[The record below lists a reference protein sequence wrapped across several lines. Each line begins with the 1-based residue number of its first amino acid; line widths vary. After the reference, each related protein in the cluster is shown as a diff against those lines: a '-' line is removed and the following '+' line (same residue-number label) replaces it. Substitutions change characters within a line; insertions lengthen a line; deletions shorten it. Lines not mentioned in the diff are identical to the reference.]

1 MQNTGTK
8 FAGRIVSEGST
19 ARTLKSAADE
29 EARARMN
36 NLQRQDGIFGESWID
51 SPQISILME
60 SKINVQELIELH
72 PGEFFSI
79 FRGETVPSASFF
91 IPDNEK
97 SCSSDPVVI
106 NGISA
111 WMHHAWT
118 VSAVWIPVLLNVES
132 RHRKMSVSSLAS

>member
-1 MQNTGTK
+1 
-8 FAGRIVSEGST
+8 
-19 ARTLKSAADE
+19 
-29 EARARMN
+29 MN

-60 SKINVQELIELH
+60 SKIDVQELIELH

-106 NGISA
+106 NRYISVDA
-111 WMHHAWT
+111 PRPT
-118 VSAVWIPVLLNVES
+118 VSAVWFPVQLNVEY
-132 RHRKMSVSSLAS
+132 RHRKMSVPSLAS

>member
-19 ARTLKSAADE
+19 ARTLKSAAGE

-79 FRGETVPSASFF
+79 FR
-91 IPDNEK
+91 EK
-97 SCSSDPVVI
+97 PYHQ
-106 NGISA
+106 
-111 WMHHAWT
+111 HH
-118 VSAVWIPVLLNVES
+118 S
-132 RHRKMSVSSLAS
+132 SSLTMRKAAAAIPLL